1 MSCFFS
7 FSFYRCSYSRDFQA
21 NWTHLF
27 CWKGQLLIWGFCY
40 LYYFLL
46 YILLS
51 IHATLLVWSRMLYQF
66 YSAGSSG
73 FKLWLVGI
81 RHFAILILIFAR
93 IILFSLFLLN
103 ARTSLSRWRLAVVI
117 MTMAMP
123 FFASP
128 FRLNSNWVLNT
139 LPHLPLAKLELAWKI
154 AFLWT
159 FMGLFI
165 IFPHFDCYSYR
176 FLNHRYKARKG
187 YL

>member
-1 MSCFFS
+1 MQPTVLSVS
-7 FSFYRCSYSRDFQA
+7 FKYTETRKER
-21 NWTHLF
+21 
-27 CWKGQLLIWGFCY
+27 CWKGQLLSWGFCY

-93 IILFSLFLLN
+93 IIFFSLFLLN

-128 FRLNSNWVLNT
+128 SRLNSNWVLNT
-139 LPHLPLAKLELAWKI
+139 LPHLPLTKLGLAWRI

-159 FMGLFI
+159 FMGLLI
-165 IFPHFDCYSYR
+165 IFPHFDCY
-176 FLNHRYKARKG
+176 FLSLIKPPI
-187 YL
+187 

>member
-1 MSCFFS
+1 MQPTVLSVS
-7 FSFYRCSYSRDFQA
+7 FKYTETRKER
-21 NWTHLF
+21 

-51 IHATLLVWSRMLYQF
+51 IHATLLVLSRMLYQF

-93 IILFSLFLLN
+93 IIFFSLFLLN

-139 LPHLPLAKLELAWKI
+139 LPPSTFVETRACSEDCFFMDFYGITDYISSLWLL
-154 AFLWT
+154 FLS
-159 FMGLFI
+159 LI
-165 IFPHFDCYSYR
+165 KPPI
-176 FLNHRYKARKG
+176 
-187 YL
+187 